1 MSPPKPLAGK
11 LLRTFF
17 HSWERRLAYT
27 DDGER
32 RVLPFEW
39 GAEYLPSFADWTNP
53 SLATGLAA
61 RTDDPTGKQDARH
74 VLHEHTQKALA
85 KSADYFEPGD
95 VSDLELLDGEL
106 TFTSSATTGVPENDR
121 VHARFYPAGASRKNH
136 GRGPAVV
143 VLPHWN
149 AKEGAQDGLCKLLN
163 RFGLTALK
171 VALPYHEARR
181 PGGLERADF
190 MLSPNVG
197 RTLQSFRQ
205 AVLDARNAASWLE
218 SEGYGPLGIVGTSLG
233 SAIAFAVYAHESR
246 LDAAVFNHIS
256 PYFADVVWRG
266 ISTRQVR
273 EGLEEGVG
281 LEELRRLWLP
291 LSPFS
296 YYEQLRDRNRPSL
309 LIYARYDLSFPPDLS
324 KQLLRDIGR
333 LGIEREVYELPCGH
347 YTTAK
352 FPFNWMDGLR
362 IARFLSRKLRSSSY
376 SPKK

>member
-1 MSPPKPLAGK
+1 M
-11 LLRTFF
+11 LRTFF
-17 HSWERRLAYT
+17 HAWERKLAYN

-53 SLATGLAA
+53 SLAPGPSAK
-61 RTDDPTGKQDARH
+61 TDDPNGRKAARH

-85 KSADYFEPGD
+85 KSADYFDPGD
-95 VSDLELLDGEL
+95 VSDIELLDAEL

-121 VHARFYPAGASRKNH
+121 VHARFYPAGAGKN
-136 GRGPAVV
+136 GGGGPAVV

-171 VALPYHEARR
+171 LALPYHEARR
-181 PGGLERADF
+181 PRGLARADF

-197 RTLQSFRQ
+197 RTLQSCRQ

-233 SAIAFAVYAHESR
+233 SAIAFAVYAHEPR

-256 PYFADVVWRG
+256 PYFADVVWHG

-273 EGLEEGVG
+273 EGLERGVG

-296 YYEQLRDRNRPSL
+296 YYEHLRNRSRPSL
-309 LIYARYDLSFPPDLS
+309 LIYARYDLSFPPGLS
-324 KQLLRDIGR
+324 KQLLRDVEK
-333 LGIEREVYELPCGH
+333 LNIEREVYELPCGH

-362 IARFLSRKLRSSSY
+362 IAQFLSEKLKPRSHS
-376 SPKK
+376 KK